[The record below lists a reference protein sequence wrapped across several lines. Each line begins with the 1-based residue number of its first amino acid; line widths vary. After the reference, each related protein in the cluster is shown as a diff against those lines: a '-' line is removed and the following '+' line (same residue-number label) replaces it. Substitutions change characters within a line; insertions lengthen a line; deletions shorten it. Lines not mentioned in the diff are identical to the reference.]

1 MGSENTVSFSSL
13 RGVESEAYDSME
25 ITSDHTLR
33 ASDTPTQSTSHPS
46 HYCHPSSCS
55 PLSFPLFV
63 TFQVAAVANQFII
76 REIDPDSP
84 DFLYSSNLW
93 DVAERNDFYS
103 AERDGPRLDFLK
115 TFAPMR
121 AHSPYV
127 TRCVRT

>member
-1 MGSENTVSFSSL
+1 
-13 RGVESEAYDSME
+13 ME
-25 ITSDHTLR
+25 ISSDHTLR
-33 ASDTPTQSTSHPS
+33 APTRHTYS
-46 HYCHPSSCS
+46 HYLPSLCRFYPSSCT
-55 PLSFPLFV
+55 PLRLL
-63 TFQVAAVANQFII
+63 TFIFAHQVAAVANQFII

-127 TRCVRT
+127 TR